1 MKIVLRS
8 VGFVINIFVDI
19 IEILFVLDIVNLGRM
34 EWIDGLRDIIC
45 LMIFFFLMLGII
57 SFGGV
62 IFFMDGI
69 SCNLFMFDLYLSILI
84 GLFFFRSLLFFLI

>member
-1 MKIVLRS
+1 MKIVLIS
-8 VGFVINIFVDI
+8 FGFVINIFVDI

-45 LMIFFFLMLGII
+45 LMIFFFWMFGII

-62 IFFMDGI
+62 IFFMDVI

-84 GLFFFRSLLFFLI
+84 GLFFWRSLLFFLI

>member
-34 EWIDGLRDIIC
+34 EWIDGLMRYNLFND
-45 LMIFFFLMLGII
+45 FFFFNVGYYK
-57 SFGGV
+57 FWWV
-62 IFFMDGI
+62 DIFYGW
-69 SCNLFMFDLYLSILI
+69 NKL
-84 GLFFFRSLLFFLI
+84 